1 MEDFGLFDEG
11 LRVPTVQ
18 EIREDYQAEMREEY
32 GPNVPVGDGDFL
44 GHSIGIWSDR
54 LGQAYEL
61 LEKIHSAI
69 DPDAANGDDLEAV
82 SLITGTFRAD
92 AAPSTTILT
101 LVGDEGTVVS
111 GGALA
116 ATEGAGDR
124 FETDADT
131 DATFVLL
138 DDWTVST
145 VYSPGDRVT
154 NSSRAYHC
162 VTGGTSASSGGPITA
177 PSGGADIVDGT
188 VHWKYL
194 GEGVAAVDVDAS
206 SVDTGAIIGLSFT
219 ITTIATPSA
228 GWNSVTNLHDAELG
242 NVEMDDEE
250 LRILRDQELQQAGST
265 PPDAIRAA
273 LLEVPGVTSVH
284 VFYNPSDAVDGNGL
298 PPHSVNALVQGGD
311 NQDIYDCLWKS
322 VAAGIDTMGSQVGTV
337 IDSVGLPQTL
347 RFDRPTPVNIWVIV
361 NATVDIENYDGDDA
375 VSIAILTWGQARDP
389 GANAVAAAISA
400 QAFKVDGMIDTTV
413 LVGTV
418 NPPTT
423 STTVAIGPRQLAVYD
438 SARLAVHSTPGT
450 P

>member
-18 EIREDYQAEMREEY
+18 EIRDDYQAEMREEY

-44 GHSIGIWSDR
+44 GHSIGIWSER
-54 LGQAYEL
+54 LGQCYEL
-61 LEKIHSAI
+61 LEKIHGAI

-82 SLITGTFRAD
+82 SLITGTFRSD
-92 AAPSTTILT
+92 AAPSSTILT

-111 GGALA
+111 GSALA

-124 FETDADT
+124 FETDSDD
-131 DATFVLL
+131 DATFILL
-138 DDWTVST
+138 DDWDASA

-206 SVDTGAIIGLSFT
+206 SVDVGPIIGLAFT
-219 ITTIATPSA
+219 ITSIATSSA

-242 NVEMDDEE
+242 NLEMTDEE
-250 LRILRDQELQQAGST
+250 LRILRDQELQQAGSSS
-265 PPDAIRAA
+265 PDAIRAA
-273 LLEVPGVTSVH
+273 LLNVPGVTNVR
-284 VFYNPSDAVDGNGL
+284 VFYNPTDATDGDGL

-311 NQDIYDCLWKS
+311 DQDIWDCLWNNI
-322 VAAGIDTMGSQVGTV
+322 AAGIDRIGAQVGTT
-337 IDSVGLPQTL
+337 IDSAGRPQTQK
-347 RFDRPTPVNIWVIV
+347 FDRPTPKLIWVIV
-361 NATVDIENYDGDDA
+361 NATVDVPNYDGDDV
-375 VSIAILTWGQARDP
+375 VSTNILTWGQARDP
-389 GANAVAAAISA
+389 GQDSVAAAISA

-413 LVGTV
+413 LVGLTD
-418 NPPTT
+418 PPTT
-423 STTVAIGPRQLAVYD
+423 STTVAIGPRELAVYD
-438 SARLAVHSTPGT
+438 SSRLAVNSTPGT